1 MKMAKLVKLPTLIL
15 IIAMLVSG
23 CGNNSETTKPIV
35 EDTGKEDTI
44 EVVENNVDSEAETE
58 SSDSKPETEVV
69 EKSTEKPTDT
79 TKPNDTDS
87 TSESKNTTE
96 PTTTAKKET
105 PKQETTSQSKKE
117 ETKPKTP
124 ETKPKTTEATKP
136 KPAEPPATKATITV
150 IGPADVGTLIN
161 TTEVAFKDG
170 DTILD
175 VLLQI
180 AKKAGI
186 HVDYTGSGAMGYVVG
201 IDNYYEFDYGPKS
214 GWTCKLNGSTLSKSS
229 DAIKVKEGDR
239 IDWIYTENY
248 SNDK

>member
-1 MKMAKLVKLPTLIL
+1 MKMTKLVKLPTLIL

-23 CGNNSETTKPIV
+23 CGNTSDTTKSLV
-35 EDTGKEDTI
+35 EDTGIEGTN
-44 EVVENNVDSEAETE
+44 EVVEDKVDSEVETE

-96 PTTTAKKET
+96 STNTAKKET
-105 PKQETTSQSKKE
+105 PKQETTSQPKKE
-117 ETKPKTP
+117 ETKPKTT
-124 ETKPKTTEATKP
+124 ETKPKTTETKP
-136 KPAEPPATKATITV
+136 KATEPPATKATITV
-150 IGPADVGTLIN
+150 IGPADVGTLIS

-180 AKKAGI
+180 AKKEGI

-239 IDWIYTENY
+239 IDWIYTEDY